1 MSQETHRRVTVQPGG
16 KIEVIAPE
24 FPAGT
29 EVEVT
34 ISANS
39 TTSSKAPKKEK
50 LGRKAQEIVRRY
62 VPEGVMLSEEL
73 IQERR
78 RESERE

>member
-1 MSQETHRRVTVQPGG
+1 MTQENKHTVTVQPGG
-16 KIEVIAPE
+16 KIEVVLPE
-24 FPAGT
+24 FPAGM

-34 ISANS
+34 I
-39 TTSSKAPKKEK
+39 APKPSSQPTQKR
-50 LGRKAQEIVRRY
+50 GRKAQEIVRRH

-78 RESERE
+78 EESERE

>member
-1 MSQETHRRVTVQPGG
+1 MVQENKQTVTVQPGG
-16 KIEVIAPE
+16 KIEVAVPD

-34 ISANS
+34 ISAKP
-39 TTSSKAPKKEK
+39 TPSSKTQPR
-50 LGRKAQEIVRRY
+50 GRKAQEIVSRY
-62 VPEGVMLSEEL
+62 VPKGVMLSDEL

-78 RESERE
+78 EESERE